1 MLDTG
6 YITNPIVFIIDVVF
20 SSYILAVLIRFILQ
34 TQRADFYNPIAQ
46 FLVKV
51 TNPPLKPLRRIVPG
65 IGGID
70 NASILLLIILQMS
83 STALTL
89 AIGGGGVPPF
99 GALFFTSLAA
109 LVSLVINTFLF
120 SILIQVIISW
130 VNPNSYN
137 PALGLLNAI
146 CEPVLR
152 PFRRIIPAVGG
163 FDLSPLVAMVA
174 LQVLN
179 MLLVPP
185 IRNLAFLFT

>member
-1 MLDTG
+1 MLENG
-6 YITNPIVFIIDVVF
+6 YLTNPIVFIIDVVF
-20 SSYILAVLIRFILQ
+20 STYILAVLIRFILQ

-70 NASILLLIILQMS
+70 NASILLLIILQMT
-83 STALTL
+83 STALVL
-89 AIGGGGVPPF
+89 GIRIGAVPSF

-109 LVSLVINTFLF
+109 LVSLVIYTFLF

-130 VNPNSYN
+130 INPNSYN
-137 PALGLLNAI
+137 PGLSLINSI

-152 PFRRIIPAVGG
+152 PFRRMIPAVGG

-174 LQVLN
+174 LQVLS

-185 IRNLAFLFT
+185 IQNLALLFP

>member
-1 MLDTG
+1 MLDSG
-6 YITNPIVFIIDVVF
+6 YLTNPIVFIIDVIF
-20 SSYILAVLIRFILQ
+20 STYILAVLVRFILQ

-46 FLVKV
+46 FLVKI
-51 TNPPLKPLRRIVPG
+51 TNPPLKPLRRIIPG

-70 NASILLLIILQMS
+70 NASIFLLIVLQMT

-89 AIGGGGVPPF
+89 TIGGGGLPKF
-99 GALFFTSLAA
+99 GGLFFMSIAA

-120 SILIQVIISW
+120 AILIQVIISW
-130 VNPNSYN
+130 INPNSYN
-137 PALGLLNAI
+137 PALGLLNSL
-146 CEPVLR
+146 CEPVLA
-152 PFRRIIPAVGG
+152 PFRRIIPTVSG

-185 IRNLAFLFT
+185 IRNLAFQLS

>member
-46 FLVKV
+46 FLVKI

-99 GALFFTSLAA
+99 GALFFISLAA

-120 SILIQVIISW
+120 SILIQVVISW

-137 PALGLLNAI
+137 PALGLLNSI

-185 IRNLAFLFT
+185 IRNLAFQFT

>member
-1 MLDTG
+1 MLDSG
-6 YITNPIVFIIDVVF
+6 YLTNPIVFIIDVIF
-20 SSYILAVLIRFILQ
+20 STYILAVLVRFILQ

-46 FLVKV
+46 FLVKI
-51 TNPPLKPLRRIVPG
+51 TNPPLKPLRRIIPG

-70 NASILLLIILQMS
+70 NASIFLLIVLQMT

-89 AIGGGGVPPF
+89 TIGGGGLPKF
-99 GALFFTSLAA
+99 GGLFFMSIAA

-120 SILIQVIISW
+120 GILIQVIISW

-137 PALGLLNAI
+137 PALGLLNSL
-146 CEPVLR
+146 CEPVLA
-152 PFRRIIPAVGG
+152 PFRRIIPAVSG
-163 FDLSPLVAMVA
+163 FDLSPLVAMIA

-185 IRNLAFLFT
+185 IRNLAFQLS